1 VLPPPRRSLATALS
15 DCTVDARWH
24 VQPMSENTDHPPRD
38 VLPDARV
45 APAAARQTHRFH
57 RDYLEQVQQA
67 VSKDHVV
74 VVGMGQNPVVRRA
87 KQALKKAGIAFTSI
101 DHGNYLFGYRR
112 RLAIKMWT
120 GFPTFPQVFVDG
132 VLIGGHHEL
141 KLMLAAGKLTA

>member
-1 VLPPPRRSLATALS
+1 
-15 DCTVDARWH
+15 
-24 VQPMSENTDHPPRD
+24 MSENNEHPPRD
-38 VLPDARV
+38 VLPNDRV
-45 APAAARQTHRFH
+45 APAAARQSHRFH
-57 RDYLEQVQQA
+57 RDFLEQVQAA
-67 VSKDHVV
+67 VAKDHVV

-87 KQALKKAGIAFTSI
+87 KSALKAAGIAFTSV

-141 KLMLAAGKLTA
+141 KLMLTAGQLKA